1 MDVDPE
7 KSATGTTRV
16 SSHPDVGEIRTEKK
30 PWWHSITVM
39 GSTLQIIIA
48 AVLGIAIGVAVST
61 TVDEVPEAA
70 ITILEIPGELWLR
83 GLKASV
89 LPLIATAMIIAVQ
102 RLKEETA
109 GAGKKL
115 GIYTV
120 GYYVLT
126 TVLAIAHSTV
136 MTALVWAPRMP
147 TASQESLAL
156 DPDSETDQEYS
167 DRAADTNV
175 ADVVVQIFESFVPA
189 NVVEALSE
197 NELLAVLTTAV
208 VVGFLVQPGG
218 SILRAV
224 VEVEQIIMK
233 IITFLIKIAP
243 IGVFF
248 LIMPNLLKLDIAVI
262 AESLGWLIAGSLTG
276 MAIHVTIVTPL
287 IYFSFTRK
295 NPYTF
300 FLKCS
305 PAWVTA
311 WGTASSAATMPVTL
325 RVAEARG
332 VPETIRRFAIPLGT
346 LVNMDGTAIYFPVV
360 VTFLAETQGKTL
372 DAGQYVLIVL
382 LSTLSS
388 IATTPIPSSSLVL
401 TVMIANSVG
410 LEMTGMYGVVVAI
423 DWFLDRFRT
432 AINVVGDLYAC
443 KVIERLTGITEDD
456 VAVGHHS
463 PGGDDGLNRSSSL
476 DSPGQGGQVTQS
488 PGAI

>member
-1 MDVDPE
+1 
-7 KSATGTTRV
+7 
-16 SSHPDVGEIRTEKK
+16 
-30 PWWHSITVM
+30 
-39 GSTLQIIIA
+39 
-48 AVLGIAIGVAVST
+48 
-61 TVDEVPEAA
+61 
-70 ITILEIPGELWLR
+70 
-83 GLKASV
+83 
-89 LPLIATAMIIAVQ
+89 MIIAVQ

-115 GIYTV
+115 GLYTV

-126 TVLAIAHSTV
+126 TILAIAHSTV

-147 TASQESLAL
+147 TASQESLAH
-156 DPDSETDQEYS
+156 DPDSETDKEYA

-208 VVGFLVQPGG
+208 VVGFLVKPGG

-224 VEVEQIIMK
+224 VEIEQIIMK
-233 IITFLIKIAP
+233 IITFLIRIAP

-295 NPYTF
+295 NPYSF
-300 FLKCS
+300 VLKCS

-332 VPETIRRFAIPLGT
+332 VPETVRRFAIPLGT
-346 LVNMDGTAIYFPVV
+346 LVNMDG
-360 VTFLAETQGKTL
+360 
-372 DAGQYVLIVL
+372 
-382 LSTLSS
+382 
-388 IATTPIPSSSLVL
+388 
-401 TVMIANSVG
+401 
-410 LEMTGMYGVVVAI
+410 
-423 DWFLDRFRT
+423 
-432 AINVVGDLYAC
+432 
-443 KVIERLTGITEDD
+443 
-456 VAVGHHS
+456 
-463 PGGDDGLNRSSSL
+463 
-476 DSPGQGGQVTQS
+476 
-488 PGAI
+488 

>member
-1 MDVDPE
+1 MDANPE
-7 KSATGTTRV
+7 KHAADMTQV
-16 SSHPDVGEIRTEKK
+16 SSQSDVGVIQVEKK

-39 GSTLQIIIA
+39 GSTLQIVVA
-48 AVLGIAIGVAVST
+48 AILGIAIGVAVST
-61 TVDEVPEAA
+61 TVDEVPEAC
-70 ITILEIPGELWLR
+70 ITVLEIPGQLWLR

-102 RLKEETA
+102 RLKEETSSA
-109 GAGKKL
+109 GLKL

-126 TVLAIAHSTV
+126 TILAIAHSTV

-147 TASQESLAL
+147 TASPETLAL
-156 DPDSETDQEYS
+156 DAEDEKEYKS
-167 DRAADTNV
+167 GPSNKV
-175 ADVVVQIFESFVPA
+175 EDVIVQIFESFIPA
-189 NVVEALSE
+189 NVVYALAE

-233 IITFLIKIAP
+233 IITFLIKMAP

-262 AESLGWLIAGSLTG
+262 AESLAWLLAGSLTG
-276 MAIHVTIVTPL
+276 MAVHVFFVTPL
-287 IYFSFTRK
+287 IYVSFTRK
-295 NPYTF
+295 NPYSYL
-300 FLKCS
+300 LKCS
-305 PAWVTA
+305 PAWVTG

-325 RVAEARG
+325 RVAEAQG

-372 DAGQYVLIVL
+372 NAGQYVLIVL

-432 AINVVGDLYAC
+432 AINIIGDLYAC
-443 KVIERLTGITEDD
+443 KVIEKLTGITDD
-456 VAVGHHS
+456 DDSDIPPMDSGAGNVGPTMDHRVQQEQAPRGS
-463 PGGDDGLNRSSSL
+463 AS
-476 DSPGQGGQVTQS
+476 V
-488 PGAI
+488 

>member
-1 MDVDPE
+1 MDADPE
-7 KSATGTTRV
+7 KNATDTTRV
-16 SSHPDVGEIRTEKK
+16 PSPSDLGAVRIEKK

-39 GSTLQIIIA
+39 GSTPQIIVA
-48 AVLGIAIGVAVST
+48 ASLGIAIGVAVST
-61 TVDEVPEAA
+61 TVDQVPEAC

-109 GAGKKL
+109 GAGRRL

-126 TVLAIAHSTV
+126 TILAIAHSTV

-147 TASQESLAL
+147 TAGQEALAL
-156 DPDSETDQEYS
+156 DPEEHA
-167 DRAADTNV
+167 DRAANTQV

-208 VVGFLVQPGG
+208 MVGFLVKPDG
-218 SILRAV
+218 SVLRAV
-224 VEVEQIIMK
+224 AEVEQLVMK

-262 AESLGWLIAGSLTG
+262 AESLSWLIAGSLTG
-276 MAIHVTIVTPL
+276 MAIHVTVVTPL
-287 IYFSFTRK
+287 IYFAFTRK
-295 NPYTF
+295 NPYSF

-332 VPETIRRFAIPLGT
+332 VSETVRRFAIPLGT

-360 VTFLAETQGKTL
+360 VTFLAETQGQTL

-410 LEMTGMYGVVVAI
+410 VEMTGMYGVVVAI

-432 AINVVGDLYAC
+432 AINVAGDLYAC
-443 KVIERLTGITEDD
+443 KVIEKLTGITEEDD
-456 VAVGHHS
+456 
-463 PGGDDGLNRSSSL
+463 LNSRHM
-476 DSPGQGGQVTQS
+476 DQEGRRE
-488 PGAI
+488 